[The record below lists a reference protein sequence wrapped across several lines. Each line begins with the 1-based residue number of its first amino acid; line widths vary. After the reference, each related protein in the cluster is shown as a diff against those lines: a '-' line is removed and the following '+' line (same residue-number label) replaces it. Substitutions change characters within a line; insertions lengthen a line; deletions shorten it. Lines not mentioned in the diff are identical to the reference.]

1 MWKRSFIKNASKVF
15 ESHHETKKLSSKR
28 ACIPVLIDTL
38 KDILYDQNGGDYMVF
53 ISSREIRN
61 NPALL
66 WKNDEVVL
74 TVNGKPKAL
83 VIKIDG
89 DPKEILDLIEKVKVQ
104 MAVEELR
111 MFSLK
116 KGLNKLSSDEI
127 EKIIEEVRKER

>member
-1 MWKRSFIKNASKVF
+1 
-15 ESHHETKKLSSKR
+15 
-28 ACIPVLIDTL
+28 
-38 KDILYDQNGGDYMVF
+38 MVF

-74 TVNGKPKAL
+74 TVNGKPKAV

-89 DPKEILDLIEKVKVQ
+89 DPKIVLDLIEKVKAQ

-111 MFSLK
+111 IFSLK
-116 KGLNKLSSDEI
+116 KGLNNLSDGEI
-127 EKIIEEVRKER
+127 EKIIEEVRREK

>member
-1 MWKRSFIKNASKVF
+1 
-15 ESHHETKKLSSKR
+15 
-28 ACIPVLIDTL
+28 
-38 KDILYDQNGGDYMVF
+38 MVF

-66 WKNDEVVL
+66 WENDEVVL
-74 TVNGKPKAL
+74 TVNGEPKAV

-89 DPKEILDLIEKVKVQ
+89 DPKMVLDLIEKVKAQ

-116 KGLNKLSSDEI
+116 KGLNKLLSDEI
-127 EKIIEEVRKER
+127 EKIIEEVRKEK